1 LDKWPWV
8 THTGSVTSSPRT
20 ANDDGPGT
28 GEDLR
33 RSAHGDREAFA
44 RVYDRTVAGVYGLV
58 LRMLRD
64 PVRAQ
69 EVVRET
75 YLDAWSQA
83 HRYDPCQGSASA
95 WITGLAHRRAVAR
108 VRAVGRLTLSDATAE
123 PTRET
128 SPEVRAAW
136 SGLSAQEARALDLTY
151 VRGASFQEAAGFLD
165 VLPSVVTSLLRQGL
179 LRLRDSQAPAA

>member
-1 LDKWPWV
+1 M
-8 THTGSVTSSPRT
+8 THTGSVTSSSRT
-20 ANDDGPGT
+20 ANDDGAGT

-44 RVYDRTVAGVYGLV
+44 RVYDRTVARVYGLA

-69 EVVRET
+69 EVTRET

-83 HRYDPCQGSASA
+83 HRYDPTEGSASA

-108 VRAVGRLTLSDATAE
+108 VRAVGGRTLSDATAE
-123 PTRET
+123 PTGET
-128 SPEVRAAW
+128 SPDARAAW
-136 SGLSAQEARALDLTY
+136 SALSAQEARALDLTY
-151 VRGASFQEAAGFLD
+151 LRRCQLPGGGRAPRRAPRHGHEPASAGT
-165 VLPSVVTSLLRQGL
+165 PASPGL
-179 LRLRDSQAPAA
+179 AAPAA

>member
-1 LDKWPWV
+1 M
-8 THTGSVTSSPRT
+8 TSSPRT
-20 ANDDGPGT
+20 ATDDGAGAA
-28 GEDLR
+28 EDLR

-64 PVRAQ
+64 PARAQ
-69 EVVRET
+69 EVTRET

-83 HRYDPCQGSASA
+83 HRYDPSQGSAAA
-95 WITGLAHRRAVAR
+95 WITGLAHRRTVAR
-108 VRAVGRLTLSDATAE
+108 VRAVGRRTSSDATAR

-128 SPEVRAAW
+128 APDVRAAW

-151 VRGASFQEAAGFLD
+151 WHGASFQDAAGFLD
-165 VLPSVVTSLLRQGL
+165 VPPSVVTGLLRQGL
-179 LRLRDSQAPAA
+179 LRLRGSQAPAA